1 MDPRKY
7 LELFLTEAREH
18 QEQIARGAREL
29 SASSPAETIHA
40 LFRSFHSI
48 KGMAAS
54 MEYNALA
61 ELAHGV
67 EDLFDAVRQGKR
79 GVDRGLSEL
88 TLEAA
93 DRIGA
98 LLDEI
103 AAGRPAATSTE
114 DLMQRVR
121 AALAGGPGPAS
132 PAESAPAA
140 AVTEG
145 SASADPGAPADAAVP
160 GPTLEV
166 TFEVGA
172 GAPLPAARALVALK
186 RLQTLG
192 AVLRCDPEAAR
203 WTEKGFK
210 GQVRV
215 EMRSATEP
223 AAIAREIAALPDIA
237 GCRARPTDSAADGGP
252 AAPRP
257 VSNTVRVR
265 TEILDR
271 LMDGVGELLV
281 AAGALE
287 GRLPKAPGNDAA
299 AQRLHRGI
307 HRMHDDILEMR
318 MVPFDWV
325 AQRFYQS
332 VRNLA
337 HNLGKEVELEIR
349 GADVRMDR
357 AMLEDL
363 VDPINHMLRNSI
375 DHGIEPPAQR
385 ATLGKPPCGRI
396 SLALERESE
405 VVRILLSDDGRG
417 MDPARIRDAAVRKGF
432 ITAEHARS
440 LGEAE
445 VLMLTTIPGFST
457 ADKLTEV
464 SGRGVGMD
472 VVRTRIESLGGHMH
486 IFSRPGRGTEIDMSL
501 PLTVAV
507 IDSLLLRLG
516 PDLYAVPIHSVKQTL
531 EVRPEQVQYSGGGA
545 LVQWGEHTVHLRAL
559 RELLG
564 EGDAGGW
571 SRGCPAVVFE
581 TGGRVYGLGVDSVV
595 GKRPIVVKPLKS
607 PLENLREYSGATVL
621 ENGRI
626 ALLLDLV
633 NLARG

>member
-1 MDPRKY
+1 
-7 LELFLTEAREH
+7 
-18 QEQIARGAREL
+18 
-29 SASSPAETIHA
+29 
-40 LFRSFHSI
+40 
-48 KGMAAS
+48 
-54 MEYNALA
+54 
-61 ELAHGV
+61 
-67 EDLFDAVRQGKR
+67 
-79 GVDRGLSEL
+79 
-88 TLEAA
+88 
-93 DRIGA
+93 
-98 LLDEI
+98 
-103 AAGRPAATSTE
+103 
-114 DLMQRVR
+114 
-121 AALAGGPGPAS
+121 
-132 PAESAPAA
+132 
-140 AVTEG
+140 
-145 SASADPGAPADAAVP
+145 
-160 GPTLEV
+160 
-166 TFEVGA
+166 
-172 GAPLPAARALVALK
+172 
-186 RLQTLG
+186 
-192 AVLRCDPEAAR
+192 
-203 WTEKGFK
+203 
-210 GQVRV
+210 
-215 EMRSATEP
+215 
-223 AAIAREIAALPDIA
+223 
-237 GCRARPTDSAADGGP
+237 
-252 AAPRP
+252 
-257 VSNTVRVR
+257 VRVR

-271 LMDGVGELLV
+271 LMDGVGEMLV
-281 AAGALE
+281 AAAALE

-299 AQRLHRGI
+299 AQRLRRGI
-307 HRMHDDILEMR
+307 HRMHDDVLEMR

-357 AMLEDL
+357 AVLEDL

-385 ATLGKPPCGRI
+385 AAQGKPPCGRI

-516 PDLYAVPIHSVKQTL
+516 PDLYAVPIHSVRQTL

-545 LVQWGEHTVHLRAL
+545 LLRWGEHTVHLRAL

-571 SRGCPAVVFE
+571 SRGCAAVVFE